1 MNSWKKHCD
10 TRQIDQGPLEDINTM
25 ISFFWPTVSAPV
37 LGYGLWEQQEAGDAL
52 CSKMHLHVRAWAA
65 GRGSHYL
72 LWWTG
77 WQKVTTRHTW
87 MTSLYKDQ
95 ARILISLS
103 LHRVFC
109 TSNVADRLL
118 DRVNA
123 KLTCDFPCVPALPE
137 LGPTGQS
144 EIWYPVLLSS
154 ILYLERFMICCLI
167 GLTFALQNLY
177 LWALLVSASCCH

>member
-118 DRVNA
+118 ECKIN
-123 KLTCDFPCVPALPE
+123 LWFPLCPSTAWTRTHWAE
-137 LGPTGQS
+137 
-144 EIWYPVLLSS
+144 WD
-154 ILYLERFMICCLI
+154 LI
-167 GLTFALQNLY
+167 PSTPQ
-177 LWALLVSASCCH
+177 